1 MRIISGNNRGAKLY
15 TLEGLDTRP
24 TLDRVKE
31 PLFSIIAS
39 SIPDGIILDLFSGSG
54 ALGLES
60 VSRGAKK
67 SYLCDFSKDA
77 INIINK
83 NVQKL
88 RVENNVQVDN
98 LSYEKA
104 LDKYKNIKFDIVFL
118 DPPYKTDYAAKAC
131 KYILDNNMLAEDGII
146 VVETDELE
154 RTLDELGEIKSRIYN
169 QKKYGRVSLI
179 FIK

>member
-118 DPPYKTDYAAKAC
+118 DPPYKDLIINEIIDLLIKKELLNEKA
-131 KYILDNNMLAEDGII
+131 LII
-146 VVETDELE
+146 CEMDKREEYVNEQTALLKE
-154 RTLDELGEIKSRIYN
+154 
-169 QKKYGRVSLI
+169 KKYGDKMVLI
-179 FIK
+179 YKFMK